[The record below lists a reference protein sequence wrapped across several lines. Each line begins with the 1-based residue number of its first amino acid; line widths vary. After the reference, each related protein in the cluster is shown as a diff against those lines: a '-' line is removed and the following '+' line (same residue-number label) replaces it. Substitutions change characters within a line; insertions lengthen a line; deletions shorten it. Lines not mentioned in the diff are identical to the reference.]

1 MIGRLVDYFN
11 SQPATCIL
19 QLVFNANDYL
29 LTTNKYGVEE
39 MYEEEKK
46 LFTEMMNIITK
57 LRGPEGCLWD
67 RKQTLESLTTNI
79 LEEAKEISE
88 AVKSQDIDNLR
99 EELGDLLMVI
109 FMEIEIARE
118 KGLFSYSEVLTG
130 AIDKFVRRHPHVF
143 GDLKVNTPEEALAAW
158 KKMKEEEK

>member
-1 MIGRLVDYFN
+1 VNLEM
-11 SQPATCIL
+11 
-19 QLVFNANDYL
+19 
-29 LTTNKYGVEE
+29 EE
-39 MYEEEKK
+39 KMYEEEKK
-46 LFTEMMNIITK
+46 LFAEMMNIIAK

-79 LEEAKEISE
+79 LEEAKEVSE
-88 AVKSQDIDNLR
+88 AVKFQDIDNLR

>member
-1 MIGRLVDYFN
+1 M
-11 SQPATCIL
+11 
-19 QLVFNANDYL
+19 
-29 LTTNKYGVEE
+29 EE
-39 MYEEEKK
+39 KMYEEEKK
-46 LFTEMMNIITK
+46 LFAEMMNIIAK

-67 RKQTLESLTTNI
+67 RKQTLESLTINI

-88 AVKSQDIDNLR
+88 AVKSQDMDNLR

>member
-1 MIGRLVDYFN
+1 MFEKEKEMFAQMIAVI
-11 SQPATCIL
+11 A
-19 QLVFNANDYL
+19 
-29 LTTNKYGVEE
+29 
-39 MYEEEKK
+39 
-46 LFTEMMNIITK
+46 K

-143 GDLKVNTPEEALAAW
+143 GDVKVNTPEEALAAW

>member
-1 MIGRLVDYFN
+1 LVN
-11 SQPATCIL
+11 LITE
-19 QLVFNANDYL
+19 
-29 LTTNKYGVEE
+29 EE

-46 LFTEMMNIITK
+46 LFTEMMNIIAK

>member
-1 MIGRLVDYFN
+1 
-11 SQPATCIL
+11 
-19 QLVFNANDYL
+19 
-29 LTTNKYGVEE
+29 

-46 LFTEMMNIITK
+46 LFTEMMNIIAK

>member
-1 MIGRLVDYFN
+1 
-11 SQPATCIL
+11 
-19 QLVFNANDYL
+19 
-29 LTTNKYGVEE
+29 
-39 MYEEEKK
+39 MYQEEKK
-46 LFTEMMNIITK
+46 LFTEMMNIIAK